1 MSTLDWMNVKDDSL
15 WEVKWK
21 KPKLGWLF
29 GSGSIQRNGRKLW
42 RLQKAPALL
51 LVVLDS
57 FILKKVNS
65 VEIVFYF
72 LNKLVNVTNEKKIL
86 LLSVKEPLTCQAY
99 QNCKIFPQELLN
111 YIWSFVFEI
120 IFRKDSINEFFFWF
134 SLASRIVG

>member
-1 MSTLDWMNVKDDSL
+1 M
-15 WEVKWK
+15 
-21 KPKLGWLF
+21 
-29 GSGSIQRNGRKLW
+29 
-42 RLQKAPALL
+42 
-51 LVVLDS
+51 LDS

-72 LNKLVNVTNEKKIL
+72 LNKLVNVTNEKKLL

-120 IFRKDSINEFFFWF
+120 IFRKDSINEFFSGSLWQVGLLVKITYFDFQFWY
-134 SLASRIVG
+134 SSVVKRGARH

>member
-1 MSTLDWMNVKDDSL
+1 MSTLDCKECEKMTSL

-29 GSGSIQRNGRKLW
+29 GSSSIQRNGRKLW

-72 LNKLVNVTNEKKIL
+72 LNKLVNVTNGEKKITPFI
-86 LLSVKEPLTCQAY
+86 S
-99 QNCKIFPQELLN
+99 
-111 YIWSFVFEI
+111 
-120 IFRKDSINEFFFWF
+120 
-134 SLASRIVG
+134 

>member
-1 MSTLDWMNVKDDSL
+1 MSTLDCKECEKMTSL

-29 GSGSIQRNGRKLW
+29 GSSSIQRNGRKLW

-72 LNKLVNVTNEKKIL
+72 LNKLVNVTNGEKKLL

-111 YIWSFVFEI
+111 YIWSFVFKI
-120 IFRKDSINEFFFWF
+120 IFRKDSINEFFFLVL
-134 SLASRIVG
+134 SGK